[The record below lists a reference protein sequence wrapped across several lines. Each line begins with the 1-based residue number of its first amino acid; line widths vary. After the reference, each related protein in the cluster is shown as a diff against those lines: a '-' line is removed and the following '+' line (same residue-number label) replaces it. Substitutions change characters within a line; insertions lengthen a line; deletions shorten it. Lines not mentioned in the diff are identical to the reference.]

1 MPGSGA
7 RKILDAAADLLL
19 GGTCLGC
26 DRPGVWL
33 CAACASEIGE
43 STPVE
48 VSRPGFPEPIWAAGA
63 YQGALRRLLPAYKD
77 AQAWHLA
84 RPLGRLL
91 ASSVSRLGAGALLVP
106 LPSSPAAVRHRGD
119 DHMRR
124 LVRTAA
130 SWLEPAPRL
139 AAVLSA
145 RAHGDQAGL
154 PASARARNLVH
165 TMSAVPGHAEVI
177 VCDDIVTTGA
187 SLSEARRA
195 LCQAGYR
202 VRGAAVV
209 AYAMLRT
216 DL

>member
-1 MPGSGA
+1 MRGSGT
-7 RKILDAAADLLL
+7 RKILDAAADLL

-33 CAACASEIGE
+33 CPGCASEIAD
-43 STPVE
+43 STPAE

-91 ASSVSRLGAGALLVP
+91 ASSVSRLGTGALLVP
-106 LPSSPAAVRHRGD
+106 LPSSPASVRHRGD
-119 DHMRR
+119 DHMLR
-124 LVRTAA
+124 LVRSAA
-130 SWLEPAPRL
+130 AWLEPAPRL
-139 AAVLSA
+139 ARVLSA
-145 RAHGDQAGL
+145 RAHDDQAGL
-154 PASARARNLVH
+154 PASARARNLAH
-165 TMSAVPGHAEVI
+165 TMSALPGHAEVI

-187 SLSEARRA
+187 SLAEARRA
-195 LCQAGYR
+195 LSQAGYR
-202 VRGAAVV
+202 IRGAAVV
-209 AYAMLRT
+209 AHAMRRA